1 MVDLSRLMQD
11 AATLEVIEKSAI
23 EAQVLRH
30 DVEAY
35 RACLGYTVSGDHDGR
50 LSDGTLPNNGIAE
63 ALNNEC
69 RTLSAQNSAQA
80 MQIDELER
88 ELSEARAELETKR
101 KENDALRAM
110 QVGVKCAYGYRM
122 ENGACQLG
130 YPGCACMDD
139 LCATMEWGPDDLHAQ
154 ANKRLQERAE
164 RAEAAL
170 HEIAE
175 EWAGAE
181 CGEPVTAQEGY
192 AIELCKRMYRI
203 ATEAKK

>member
-88 ELSEARAELETKR
+88 ELSSARAELETVTLERADYKIR
-101 KENDALRAM
+101 AQMNADAI
-110 QVGVKCAYGYRM
+110 Q
-122 ENGACQLG
+122 NQS
-130 YPGCACMDD
+130 
-139 LCATMEWGPDDLHAQ
+139 
-154 ANKRLQERAE
+154 ERAE

-170 HEIAE
+170 EGARKELDGFKEEREGNTRQFRRLQERLAQAE
-175 EWAGAE
+175 AD
-181 CGEPVTAQEGY
+181 
-192 AIELCKRMYRI
+192 
-203 ATEAKK
+203 